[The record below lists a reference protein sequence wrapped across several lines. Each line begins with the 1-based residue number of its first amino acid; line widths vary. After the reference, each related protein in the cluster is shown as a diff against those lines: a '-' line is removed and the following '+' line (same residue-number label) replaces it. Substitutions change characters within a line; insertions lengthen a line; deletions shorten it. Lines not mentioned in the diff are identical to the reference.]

1 MRFRSVGLL
10 ATVLIGAAVVAVS
23 LWNFGSPTS
32 AEPNNQ
38 ESSVKVRR
46 DKFVRSL
53 LVSGELAA
61 ASAVRITAPPFRSQG
76 PFAIKALPPEGSS
89 VRPGDL
95 LLQIDNSMLVNNL
108 STDELEL
115 ERAENDLV
123 KKQAELEIQVKDLEM
138 QLAQNKL
145 QLDQAKLKADISPD
159 LISARDYQDNQ
170 FAYQKAKKEYDKT
183 LQSLELARKASVE
196 EITLLRL
203 KRDQIKRGMEL
214 TKSGIRS
221 MEIRADRPG
230 TVLYEIYPPSRWNN
244 NELPRKFQIG
254 DQVFSGWTVLSI
266 PDLQDM
272 EVRAFVSEVDGGML
286 RPGQRARI
294 TTDSRP
300 DTIFSGTIEH
310 VPELA
315 ERYGKSSNV
324 RIFNTTIRLD
334 KTDQKF
340 MRPGM
345 SVQVEIFLGEQQGLV
360 LPRRAVREEQGKFY
374 VTLEAGGSQEIRILG
389 RNSIHF
395 LIEGLP
401 EGTVVK
407 L

>member
-1 MRFRSVGLL
+1 MRSVGLWATILIAL
-10 ATVLIGAAVVAVS
+10 AALAVS
-23 LWNFGSPTS
+23 LWNSGSPTS
-32 AEPNNQ
+32 AQQNNQ
-38 ESSVKVRR
+38 ETSARVRR

-53 LVSGELAA
+53 IVSGELS
-61 ASAVRITAPPFRSQG
+61 ASRAVRITAPPFRSQG
-76 PFAIKALPPEGSS
+76 PFSIKALPPEGST

-95 LLQIDNSMLVNNL
+95 LLQIDNSVLVNNL
-108 STDELEL
+108 STEELEL

-145 QLDQAKLKADISPD
+145 QLDQTKLKADISQE
-159 LISARDYQDNQ
+159 LISVRDFQDNQ

-183 LQSLELARKASVE
+183 LQSLELARKASTE
-196 EITLLRL
+196 EVDLLRL
-203 KRDQIKRGMEL
+203 KRQQIKSGMEL
-214 TKSGIRS
+214 TKSGIQS
-221 MEIRADRPG
+221 MEMRADRPG

-244 NELPRKFQIG
+244 NEMPRKFQVG

-286 RPGQRARI
+286 RTGQRARI
-294 TTDSRP
+294 ITDSRP
-300 DTIFSGTIEH
+300 DMVFDGTVEH

-315 ERYGKSSNV
+315 ERYGRSSNV

-345 SVQVEIFLGEQQGLV
+345 SVQVEIFLDERQGLV
-360 LPRRAVREEQGKFY
+360 LPRRAVKEEQGKFY
-374 VTLEAGGSQEIRILG
+374 VTLDSGSRQEIRVLG
-389 RNSIHF
+389 RNSKHF
-395 LIEGLP
+395 LIEGLS
-401 EGTVVK
+401 EGTIVK